1 MSSVDGTTGPRA
13 ASRESLM
20 IYAHAPR
27 TLRRRDLNA
36 FAETVCAHVAGGR
49 RFCCLL
55 TNDEALRRMN
65 RQFRAIDAPTDVLS
79 FPLSS
84 SAGALGDIAISVDRA
99 REQAAAYGHDLATE
113 LRVLL
118 LHGVLHLLGHDHSA
132 DGGKMRRMEARWRRE
147 FGLPAG
153 VIERVTRQKAA
164 RRESARQP
172 AAGGGQR

>member
-1 MSSVDGTTGPRA
+1 MSFADGTTGPRA

-20 IYAHAPR
+20 IYEHAPR
-27 TLRRRDLNA
+27 TLRRREFNA
-36 FAETVCAHVAGGR
+36 FAETVCEQVAGGR

-55 TNDEALRRMN
+55 TNDAALRRMN
-65 RQFRAIDAPTDVLS
+65 RQFRALDAPTDVLS

-84 SAGALGDIAISVDRA
+84 PGGALGDIAISVDRA

-118 LHGVLHLLGHDHSA
+118 LHGVLHLLGHDHSSDA
-132 DGGKMRRMEARWRRE
+132 GKMRRMEARWRRQ

-153 VIERVTRQKAA
+153 VIERATKQKAA
-164 RRESARQP
+164 RQRSARQS